1 MAKLEIFMTLQRQ
14 QGIESDEEEE
24 EEAPTAKAQSQ
35 GAPGDLPPSDS
46 DSEEDSDED
55 DVTDLSYALLF
66 SSLNLVTQ
74 IYIVSTTAQK
84 YTIIVINV

>member
-1 MAKLEIFMTLQRQ
+1 MTLQRQ
-14 QGIESDEEEE
+14 QGIESDEEE

-74 IYIVSTTAQK
+74 IYIVITTAQK